1 MGPRASRMTSR
12 KKNKLDDRTIIFY
25 DNVENGRNDLDSV
38 DSSTSGP
45 SFDNTEKISTTKAKR
60 TMQNNPVR
68 HGPRQI
74 DNISARQKKL
84 PKYSIIIRRY
94 NKFSF

>member
-25 DNVENGRNDLDSV
+25 VNVENGRNDLDSV
-38 DSSTSGP
+38 DSP
-45 SFDNTEKISTTKAKR
+45 SFDDKEKTFTLKGKR

-68 HGPRQI
+68 HGPQ
-74 DNISARQKKL
+74 
-84 PKYSIIIRRY
+84 
-94 NKFSF
+94 

>member
-38 DSSTSGP
+38 DSP
-45 SFDNTEKISTTKAKR
+45 SFDNTEKISTTK
-60 TMQNNPVR
+60 
-68 HGPRQI
+68 
-74 DNISARQKKL
+74 RQKNDAK
-84 PKYSIIIRRY
+84 
-94 NKFSF
+94 